1 MGGNTLGDGKGGVK
15 TNTTATISPEALIA
29 AAQRAGGPSTAKT
42 SGDIITGVSLGQDPV
57 TGKPITGVVFTPGS
71 EESYIKRLPP
81 QDRIAFQKKMFAL
94 GIYPKGF
101 KPTFDGMVTKEDFD
115 AVAKLISV
123 GEQRGK
129 GDLNEII
136 NIAKKEPKV
145 LNYLRTGG
153 YAPTGTVVVTDTKEA
168 ASNLNDYFLNLFND
182 KPSKEEIK
190 AYQTALNTRER
201 SAKGGVSQQERQD
214 IILSVANSRITKASQ
229 GALAGDIAAKD
240 VLDSGSIGRRVREIR
255 QAYDNNGITVSDRTV
270 YNLAGKSIRSQ
281 EAYDNIL
288 EDINQN
294 ATLQWGQLATGLKP
308 GQDMRSK
315 LQPYITLRSQIR
327 GIPEDQIK
335 VSDMEDVMNADGT
348 FKRPAE
354 YKTNQY
360 KSNDYLQSQA
370 YKDTVLNDTQVVL
383 RNFGIG
389 S

>member
-1 MGGNTLGDGKGGVK
+1 MGSKQATEGTL
-15 TNTTATISPEALIA
+15 TSPVAGTVSPKAAAA
-29 AAQRAGGPSTAKT
+29 AAQRAAGPGTAVT
-42 SGDIITGVSLGQDPV
+42 SGDIITGVSRGQDPV
-57 TGKPITGVVFTPGS
+57 TGKPITTIVFPAGY
-71 EESYIKRLPP
+71 EQSYIKGLPP
-81 QDRIAFQKKMFAL
+81 QDRIAFQKKMFGL

-115 AVAKLISV
+115 AVTKLVSV

-129 GDLNEII
+129 ADLNEVI

-145 LNYLRTGG
+145 LNYLKTGG

-168 ASNLNDYFLNLFND
+168 ESNLNDYFLNLFND
-182 KPSKEEIK
+182 KPSKEEVK

-214 IILSVANSRITKASQ
+214 IILSVANARITKASQ
-229 GALAGDIAAKD
+229 GALVGDVAAKD
-240 VLDSGSIGRRVREIR
+240 VLDSGSLGRRVREIR
-255 QAYDNNGITVSDRTV
+255 QAYENNGIAVSDRTV

-335 VSDMEDVMNADGT
+335 VSDMEDVMNPDGT

-354 YKTNQY
+354 YKANQY
-360 KSNDYLQSQA
+360 KSTDYLQSQT